1 MPRRK
6 KRSKRGGVKRRGR
19 PTMLSMLSNEQL
31 YAELERRQQLADI
44 RRAELLAELETLDM
58 MMGGMS
64 SARSAAP
71 RRRGPGRP
79 PGSKNKARTGRPA
92 GRRGR
97 PKGSG
102 GGKSLVQSLHGVL
115 RGKTMG
121 VAEVSDAVQAAG
133 YKTSSANF
141 RTIVNQALINN
152 PDKFRKVA
160 RGQYTSK

>member
-1 MPRRK
+1 
-6 KRSKRGGVKRRGR
+6 
-19 PTMLSMLSNEQL
+19 MLSMMSNDQL
-31 YAELERRQQLADI
+31 YAELERRRQLADV
-44 RRAELLAELETLDM
+44 RRAELLAELESLDM
-58 MMGGMS
+58 MMGGPGI
-64 SARSAAP
+64 ARTAAP

-79 PGSKNKARTGRPA
+79 PGSKNRARAGRPK
-92 GRRGR
+92 GQRGR
-97 PKGSG
+97 PRGSG

-133 YKTSSANF
+133 YKTASANF

-152 PDKFRKVA
+152 PDKFRKVS